1 MGELGAVGD
10 VEEDSMEMG
19 EPPLRELFLT
29 VKEIEL
35 GRYAWLIVESESARH
50 PEGRVASPGET
61 FGTYGDALDAGVAEL
76 KRYAGGN
83 LLIGPRQGDE
93 DRFPSARAPVSGFQI
108 SPG

>member
-1 MGELGAVGD
+1 MGEDLMD
-10 VEEDSMEMG
+10 TG
-19 EPPLRELFLT
+19 ELPLRELFLT

-35 GRYAWLIVESESARH
+35 GRYAWLIIESESVHH
-50 PEGRVASPGET
+50 PEGSVASPSET

-93 DRFPSARAPVSGFQI
+93 DRFPSVRAPISGFRM